1 MSSNG
6 GIGTMT
12 LLPMMIAIIVLMF
25 SLTKKIDVFKIDLEN
40 LERRTTFVERKIDK
54 LYLIEGEYEN
64 SLKEIDKL
72 KQGRFEK

>member
-12 LLPMMIAIIVLMF
+12 ILPMMIAIIVLMF

>member
-25 SLTKKIDVFKIDLEN
+25 SLTKKIDGFKINLEN
-40 LERRTTFVERKIDK
+40 LERRTTLVERKIDK
-54 LYLIEGEYEN
+54 LYLIEEDYEN